1 MLPGISAK
9 TDQQLLAAYDL
20 KTVHCV
26 LQAREAIA
34 VHHSRAIRPKRLRKR
49 EPSLML
55 INLISQLPELTRRSW
70 CLKAPYRA
78 SVKWYVTGTGLHVG
92 GWKFRCVAL
101 GKAWASAPT
110 RRPESCK

>member
-34 VHHSRAIRPKRLRKR
+34 VHHSRAIRP
-49 EPSLML
+49 
-55 INLISQLPELTRRSW
+55 N
-70 CLKAPYRA
+70 
-78 SVKWYVTGTGLHVG
+78 V
-92 GWKFRCVAL
+92 
-101 GKAWASAPT
+101 
-110 RRPESCK
+110 